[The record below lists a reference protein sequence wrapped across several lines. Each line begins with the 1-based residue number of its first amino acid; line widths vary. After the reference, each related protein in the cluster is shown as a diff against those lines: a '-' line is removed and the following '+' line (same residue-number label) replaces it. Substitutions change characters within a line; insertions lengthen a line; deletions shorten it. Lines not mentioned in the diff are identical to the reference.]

1 MITLLDGVIEG
12 GQPGRTTVQSQVI
25 AMNEPG
31 RGMWMES
38 INKALWGQVKK
49 LWSK

>member
-38 INKALWGQVKK
+38 IKALWGQAKK
-49 LWSK
+49 LLSK